1 MEYSIFYY
9 TEEEIEK
16 LFGLHMEKQ
25 GELVVVENE
34 AKLVLT
40 NLQTLNSERN
50 LIRSY
55 IVNANLIGLSSV
67 EIFCRYNYNNIK
79 KLKEKKR
86 MGLTKEKNMIDE
98 IKEETTSYSDDSL
111 FNITSFG
118 TDMSFRELITMY
130 EEGDLEKP
138 EMQRNYVWNKNEASR
153 FIDSVLLGLPVPSI
167 FLAKTDD
174 EKRLIVDGYQRIM
187 TVYDYVKRG
196 VFGGDGKSFALSNS
210 ENINEKWRGKTFQE
224 LQPEEQRKIR
234 NSPIHAIVFEQKEP
248 KDDTGM
254 YQIFERI
261 NTSGRSLKPQ
271 EIRNCVYH
279 GAFNKLLIELNK
291 NQYWRKIYNDTIP
304 DARMTDIE
312 LILRLFAFAYFS
324 KQKEVQINQ
333 INLVKYL
340 NQFMKR
346 NSSFEIVGMEESKAE
361 FIEIVQ
367 FLFESCGTIIFRN
380 GKYDGEKV
388 EFAKKINP
396 AIADSVYAATQF
408 VRKKTGLDKFVSR
421 DLSNRYDIL
430 IRNEDYQDAV
440 SKRTTNTEKIKKRIN
455 LATEILY
462 GEKYEW

>member
-1 MEYSIFYY
+1 MEYSILYY

-79 KLKEKKR
+79 KLKEKKK

-210 ENINEKWRGKTFQE
+210 ENINETNNPDKNDDKHFLVAWG
-224 LQPEEQRKIR
+224 LNR
-234 NSPIHAIVFEQKEP
+234 NLYADEKQGF
-248 KDDTGM
+248 
-254 YQIFERI
+254 
-261 NTSGRSLKPQ
+261 
-271 EIRNCVYH
+271 
-279 GAFNKLLIELNK
+279 LLIAL
-291 NQYWRKIYNDTIP
+291 
-304 DARMTDIE
+304 AAAAAVAV
-312 LILRLFAFAYFS
+312 LF
-324 KQKEVQINQ
+324 
-333 INLVKYL
+333 
-340 NQFMKR
+340 
-346 NSSFEIVGMEESKAE
+346 
-361 FIEIVQ
+361 
-367 FLFESCGTIIFRN
+367 
-380 GKYDGEKV
+380 
-388 EFAKKINP
+388 
-396 AIADSVYAATQF
+396 
-408 VRKKTGLDKFVSR
+408 
-421 DLSNRYDIL
+421 
-430 IRNEDYQDAV
+430 
-440 SKRTTNTEKIKKRIN
+440 
-455 LATEILY
+455 ILY
-462 GEKYEW
+462 WKVIRRRKNS